1 MALVSGWDLSVP
13 VSNDQLTQ
21 STGVSINATFTAPG
35 VNPATLPH
43 ATVGL
48 PFSFQLTPTGGD
60 STLPY
65 AVSVDPNNNPLPP
78 GLSVSPSGLIS
89 GTPTQSGPFQV
100 QFLVSQSNGLRGTT
114 LSYLQVTN
122 AQPGVLTISP
132 ATLPNATAGTAY
144 SQQLS
149 TTGGTG
155 TANYAIDAGALPGG
169 ISLSPTGLISGTP
182 TSTGV
187 ASFTVSATDAAGN
200 IGYRPYTI
208 TTGTNPTPPL
218 AGPFIAAGSGQGGLV
233 SFFNANGTP
242 RQTFAPYG
250 TGYQGAITVA
260 QGDVNG
266 DGVAD
271 LVTGTGAGVAPHV
284 LVLDGNTLAVISSFY
299 AYAEQFLG
307 GVRVAA
313 GDVDGN
319 GKAEVVTG
327 TGPGSAPNVC
337 VFNGTTGA
345 TQQSFYAYAP
355 EYLGGINVAAGD
367 VTGDGKADI
376 ITGSGVGVSPHVVV
390 FDSATAQA
398 IYSFY
403 AYLPQFKGGV
413 NVGAGDVDGDSKA
426 DILTGAGLGGDPHVK
441 VFSGADG
448 SQKQSFDAFEVDFNG
463 GVSVA
468 SADLNGDGKA
478 DIIAGTQTQSAKV
491 KAFNATDLSVLDDF
505 FAFQGA
511 VGVWVAGK

>member
-1 MALVSGWDLSVP
+1 M
-13 VSNDQLTQ
+13 
-21 STGVSINATFTAPG
+21 
-35 VNPATLPH
+35 
-43 ATVGL
+43 
-48 PFSFQLTPTGGD
+48 
-60 STLPY
+60 
-65 AVSVDPNNNPLPP
+65 
-78 GLSVSPSGLIS
+78 
-89 GTPTQSGPFQV
+89 
-100 QFLVSQSNGLRGTT
+100 
-114 LSYLQVTN
+114 
-122 AQPGVLTISP
+122 
-132 ATLPNATAGTAY
+132 
-144 SQQLS
+144 
-149 TTGGTG
+149 
-155 TANYAIDAGALPGG
+155 
-169 ISLSPTGLISGTP
+169 
-182 TSTGV
+182 

-233 SFFNANGTP
+233 SIFNANGTP
-242 RQTFAPYG
+242 RLAFAPYG

-398 IYSFY
+398 LYSFY

-413 NVGAGDVDGDSKA
+413 NVGAGDVDGDGKA
-426 DILTGAGLGGDPHVK
+426 DILTGAGPGGDPHVK

-448 SQKQSFDAFEVDFNG
+448 SQKQSFDAFATGFNG

-468 SADLNGDGKA
+468 SADLNQDGKA
-478 DIIAGTQTQSAKV
+478 DIIAGTQTQSAQV

>member
-1 MALVSGWDLSVP
+1 VALPAG
-13 VSNDQLTQ
+13 LTM
-21 STGVSINATFTAPG
+21 S
-35 VNPATLPH
+35 
-43 ATVGL
+43 
-48 PFSFQLTPTGGD
+48 PT
-60 STLPY
+60 
-65 AVSVDPNNNPLPP
+65 
-78 GLSVSPSGLIS
+78 GLIS
-89 GTPTQSGPFQV
+89 GTPTQAGLFQFTLDISQPNGP
-100 QFLVSQSNGLRGTT
+100 RGT
-114 LSYLQVTN
+114 SMGDLQVTN

-132 ATLPNATAGTAY
+132 ATLPGGTAGVAY
-144 SQQLS
+144 SQQLTS
-149 TTGGTG
+149 TGGTG
-155 TANYAIDAGALPGG
+155 TVNYLLSSGTLPAGLA
-169 ISLSPTGLISGTP
+169 LSPTGLISGTP
-182 TSTGV
+182 ASTG
-187 ASFTVSATDAAGN
+187 ASSFTVSATDSLGN
-200 IGYRPYTI
+200 TGFRGYSITI
-208 TTGTNPTPPL
+208 GTNPTPPL

-233 SFFNANGTP
+233 SIFNANGTP
-242 RQTFAPYG
+242 RQSFAPYG
-250 TGYQGAITVA
+250 TAYKGAITVA

-327 TGPGSAPNVC
+327 TGPDSAPNVC

-376 ITGSGVGVSPHVVV
+376 ITGSGLGVSPHVVV
-390 FDSATAQA
+390 FDSATAQVL
-398 IYSFY
+398 YSFY

-413 NVGAGDVDGDSKA
+413 NVGAGDVDGDGKV
-426 DILTGAGLGGDPHVK
+426 DILTGAGPGADPHVK

-448 SQKQSFDAFEVDFNG
+448 TQKQSFDAFATSFNG

-468 SADLNGDGKA
+468 DLNQDGKA
-478 DIIAGTQTQSAKV
+478 DIIAGTQTQSAQV